1 MTVEILPCEVKVNS
15 RLKDLEDT
23 ATENF
28 LNRHQHWL
36 LAILSAILLF
46 LSFPTLNLFPFA
58 WVALVPLFIALTQT
72 TNWKSA
78 FWVGYLTGFLFFA
91 GLLPA
96 IALLYPYANIFATMV
111 GYLLLVGYTALY
123 FAVFAALMK
132 FVRINSGILFPIAC
146 ACIWTA
152 LEWVRS
158 WMITGFPWGSVGYS
172 QWNNLI
178 GIQVA
183 SIIGVHGISFVIV
196 LFNAS
201 IATLLCKRHEWRQ
214 EVRAVVLPLI
224 LMIFCFSYGAL
235 QLRNAAP
242 VNRNAEADTK
252 NLSVALIPGN
262 IPQLQK
268 WNINEFPKI
277 LQRYINLTYQ
287 ASQENPDIIV
297 WPETVIRSEALTG
310 RWPTYYG
317 KFSQMLRDTAMP
329 ILLGT
334 ANRGKTDDAI
344 GKFSKNND
352 KRGEPIFNRVLSISP
367 DGKIHADYAKMHLV
381 PFGEYVPLENRIP
394 DFIPDFIMFEPFA
407 HGKSVNLLPVFIVKD
422 KTDIENRV
430 HANGTEDTE
439 LFKPPKTPLSEGV
452 MNPSRPSNE
461 QIDVGASICFESVFP
476 DEFRR
481 PVQKGAR
488 VMGIFTNDAW
498 FDGTAFPELHLS
510 MAPFRAIE
518 NRIAVFRC
526 ANGGFTCVVDKFGRI
541 TTPLVTP
548 DTTAEVLV
556 APVPLRSPT
565 EQRQTLYTRYGDWF
579 PILCT
584 IICVGGFG
592 SRIVIRRQRQD
603 A

>member
-1 MTVEILPCEVKVNS
+1 M
-15 RLKDLEDT
+15 
-23 ATENF
+23 
-28 LNRHQHWL
+28 
-36 LAILSAILLF
+36 
-46 LSFPTLNLFPFA
+46 PF
-58 WVALVPLFIALTQT
+58 FIALTRT

-78 FWVGYLTGFLFFA
+78 FWIGYLTGFLFFA

-96 IALLYPYANIFATMV
+96 IALLYPYANIFATTV
-111 GYLLLVGYTALY
+111 GYLLLVGYTGLY

-132 FVRINSGILFPIAC
+132 FVRVDSGILFPIAC

-172 QWNNLI
+172 QWNNLL

-183 SIIGVHGISFVIV
+183 SVIGVHGISFVIV
-196 LFNAS
+196 LFNAG
-201 IATLLCKRHEWRQ
+201 IATLISNRHEWRQ
-214 EVRAVVLPLI
+214 ESRAVVLPLMLI
-224 LMIFCFSYGAL
+224 ICCLGYGAL
-235 QLRNAAP
+235 QLRH
-242 VNRNAEADTK
+242 AEPINTDADANTETL
-252 NLSVALIPGN
+252 NVALIPGN

-268 WNINEFPKI
+268 WNRNEFPKI
-277 LQRYINLTYQ
+277 LQHYTNLTYE
-287 ASQENPDIIV
+287 ANQENPDLIV
-297 WPETVIRSEALTG
+297 WPETAIRSEALTG

-317 KFSQMLRDTAMP
+317 RFDRMLRQTATP
-329 ILLGT
+329 ILIGT

-344 GKFSKNND
+344 GKFSKSND
-352 KRGEPIFNRVLSISP
+352 KTGEPIFNRVLSIAP

-381 PFGEYVPLENRIP
+381 PFGEYIPLEHLIP

-407 HGKSVNLLPVFIVKD
+407 HGKSVNLLPVFIVKS
-422 KTDIENRV
+422 KADIENPGQ
-430 HANGTEDTE
+430 ANVTD
-439 LFKPPKTPLSEGV
+439 
-452 MNPSRPSNE
+452 E
-461 QIDVGASICFESVFP
+461 QINIGASICFESVFP

-481 PVQKGAR
+481 PVQKGAA

-498 FDGTAFPELHLS
+498 FEGTAFPELHLS
-510 MAPFRAIE
+510 MAPFRAVE

-548 DTTAEVLV
+548 DMTDETLV
-556 APVPLRSPT
+556 ASVPLRASI
-565 EQRQTLYTRYGDWF
+565 EQTQTLYTRYGDWF

-584 IICVGGFG
+584 IVCLGGFG
-592 SRIVIRRQRQD
+592 SLIVIRRQRQD